1 MTAYRN
7 VDSEWTLEMKP
18 LIRRQPNSALLQ
30 AKCQVILQLDHT
42 RLKLAVSDA
51 MLKSKDCAP
60 FGSKL
65 QLRPGSFDNFIGSD
79 VSART
84 SFNQGPR
91 GHFVPTDL
99 FQFGSGYALERTMVL
114 HLLDALDKMIINYA
128 ETSKNPKAVAEL
140 KDDAISRARD
150 KIYQSPPAFS
160 IISGRDIWL
169 RGFLLKKG
177 DPKEIAGAS
186 VYKHSSFRAYGQL
199 PRIQP
204 CLMRQPF

>member
-1 MTAYRN
+1 MRRIRHGEQQRLSRGYTGHFRFGGPMTAYRN

-114 HLLDALDKMIINYA
+114 HLKMRPSYR
-128 ETSKNPKAVAEL
+128 K
-140 KDDAISRARD
+140 
-150 KIYQSPPAFS
+150 
-160 IISGRDIWL
+160 
-169 RGFLLKKG
+169 
-177 DPKEIAGAS
+177 S
-186 VYKHSSFRAYGQL
+186 VSLF
-199 PRIQP
+199 
-204 CLMRQPF
+204 